1 MQVLLLSLKSETSLG
16 SIDLRTP
23 RFPDICGSYTPAPP
37 SIPTLQDAGH
47 SRNAAAPSIS
57 IERPP
62 ALRDFWHMCIYSK
75 SNCMLLYIDTFLT
88 SLLISSSMP
97 LYWHRHCRLEG
108 GSAYSP
114 HTGISARAES
124 DHGLWWYQEILMH
137 LLLRGRTQSHWNALA
152 FVLSP

>member
-23 RFPDICGSYTPAPP
+23 RFPDIRGSYTPAPP

-57 IERPP
+57 VERPP
-62 ALRDFWHMCIYSK
+62 ALRDFRHMCIYSQ
-75 SNCMLLYIDTFLT
+75 SNCILLYIDTFLT

-97 LYWHRHCRLEG
+97 LYRHRRCGLEG

-114 HTGISARAES
+114 HAGTSARAES
-124 DHGLWWYQEILMH
+124 DHGLRRHQEILMH
-137 LLLRGRTQSHWNALA
+137 LLSGGRTQSHWNALA
-152 FVLSP
+152 FGLSP